1 MRARRA
7 ETAARPRGCRG
18 IERNPGATAA
28 RRSWPQSYRGL
39 LRAQPGP
46 ERSGGT
52 RPKRQLPFAGRRSSI
67 SPHERKRSRGSGGMN
82 ALPSRRFLYLLAAAS
97 TLFLVSGAAAAAID
111 VLLLLAFVADALWA
125 PVASLAVER

>member
-7 ETAARPRGCRG
+7 ETPARPRRRCGVARAL
-18 IERNPGATAA
+18 GATAA

-52 RPKRQLPFAGRRSSI
+52 RPTQQLQFAGRRSRTPS
-67 SPHERKRSRGSGGMN
+67 SNLASEERLQHLERHADPLR
-82 ALPSRRFLYLLAAAS
+82 AVDQRVVVRAAVDVEVEVDLAP
-97 TLFLVSGAAAAAID
+97 L
-111 VLLLLAFVADALWA
+111 
-125 PVASLAVER
+125 